1 MLNECLEIC
10 VFASLISPSKIIL
23 FEKWYRTFD
32 AVFHYQTK
40 HLEVCQKN
48 TPLRGLISTLFPGG
62 GGGGGGTLGVSGRGF
77 AAGTLELLTYTR
89 APDQS

>member
-40 HLEVCQKN
+40 HLEVRQKN
-48 TPLRGLISTLFPGG
+48 IPLRGVISTLFP
-62 GGGGGGTLGVSGRGF
+62 GGGGGTLGVSGRGC
-77 AAGTLELLTYTR
+77 AAETLEPLTYTR